1 MFKVK
6 VITIGKLKEKWLV
19 TALKEYEKRLKGS
32 VEIEWLL
39 LKNERD
45 LYSCV
50 ENCTFIALDPNG
62 TLLTSEA
69 FSKKLF
75 QLGLRINFLIGGP
88 NGLSKTLLKK
98 ALFVWSLSPL
108 TFTHQMTRL
117 IFVEQ
122 LYRGIEIE
130 KGSKYHK

>member
-1 MFKVK
+1 M
-6 VITIGKLKEKWLV
+6 ITIGKLREKWLAS
-19 TALKEYEKRLKGS
+19 ALEEYKRRLKGS
-32 VEIEWLL
+32 VDIDWLL
-39 LKNERD
+39 LKSEGELNAWG
-45 LYSCV
+45 
-50 ENCTFIALDPNG
+50 ENHSFVALDSNG

-69 FSKKLF
+69 FSEKLF
-75 QLGLRINFLIGGP
+75 QLGLRINFLIGGA
-88 NGLSKTLLKK
+88 NGLSKNLLQK

-117 IFVEQ
+117 ILVEQ